1 MHLHQK
7 KDQNSLFG
15 AVGLTLSLTFITA
28 FILGATFVL
37 ALCYCLPR
45 RRRSRRDPS
54 AAQEVTE
61 AAVIYDLPTD
71 LVRLMSLIQTP
82 ERILPILSLMA
93 YLPLTTLL
101 MERCI
106 GEILKVI
113 NDYYKQV

>member
-1 MHLHQK
+1 M
-7 KDQNSLFG
+7 FG

-71 LVRLMSLIQTP
+71 LVRVNESDPDTRENTDYIVSHGVPTTNNP
-82 ERILPILSLMA
+82 A
-93 YLPLTTLL
+93 Y
-101 MERCI
+101 
-106 GEILKVI
+106 GKVHR
-113 NDYYKQV
+113 